1 MIQMKNINTA
11 SLPEDNMRELEDGEI
26 YEPQLIV
33 NNNKQLFIDSSQNIH
48 EYYNNYI
55 IYGITKDADAIQ
67 ELAVDEPDDFND
79 EEYNS
84 EDELPRCSIEEEDD
98 EDYEYCEIMKGVWHR
113 RRRYEDEDPDELH
126 RRINNAK
133 TAEERAE
140 AFWG

>member
-1 MIQMKNINTA
+1 MNQMKNINTA
-11 SLPEDNMRELEDGEI
+11 SMCQDNMRELEDGEI
-26 YEPQLIV
+26 YEPPVFV

-67 ELAVDEPDDFND
+67 ELAVDDDD
-79 EEYNS
+79 DSNS
-84 EDELPRCSIEEEDD
+84 DDELPRCSIEEEDD
-98 EDYEYCEIMKGVWHR
+98 EDYEYCEIIKGVWHR